1 MNFYSL
7 KSVNLTELACFVCSQ
22 AIILI
27 YFQHNLGGNM
37 KKHTLLIAI
46 MIIAGLGCS
55 TIKGIG
61 EDIRGLG
68 SGIAGASD
76 KVRSGM
82 EKK

>member
-1 MNFYSL
+1 
-7 KSVNLTELACFVCSQ
+7 
-22 AIILI
+22 
-27 YFQHNLGGNM
+27 M